1 MTPSRVVLK
10 ISPLG
15 VVFYKNKKKK
25 NKKKEKKNPR
35 LTYFSLPIFEY
46 NRIKN

>member
-10 ISPLG
+10 MTPLG
-15 VVFYKNKKKK
+15 VVLNKNKNKKI
-25 NKKKEKKNPR
+25 KKKKKDPR